1 MKEIGLF
8 QAKKNL
14 SKIAE
19 KVNRTGQPVTLTRRG
34 EPYVDL
40 VPHSRA
46 RANRRSQAEVLA
58 ELDQLRGELPKSSIS
73 QIKAD
78 IEKGRQ

>member
-8 QAKKNL
+8 EAKTNL

-19 KVNRTGQPVTLTRRG
+19 QVKKTGRPVTLTKRG

-40 VPHSRA
+40 VPHKPPASRK
-46 RANRRSQAEVLA
+46 RTKTEILA
-58 ELDQLRGELPKSSIS
+58 EADAFRRRLPPTTSA
-73 QIKAD
+73 QIRSA
-78 IEKGRQ
+78 IEEGRR